1 MTKLIARRTVLL
13 GAGQAA
19 TFGSLLAA
27 LPGIAQAAQAAAA
40 PQKVCLTMLYPSG
53 DGLSF
58 DAEAFRTRYVA
69 ALQKAY
75 GPAIERVELRVAPPV
90 QPPPPPPPPPPVAEG
105 EEPPPPPPAPPAPPV
120 PPVLAAVS
128 IWLGDIGE
136 FIKRANE
143 SSRALAADM
152 ATITRSAP
160 MVQYDVI
167 EGQVGDAAGSVIGGG
182 TVVSNYFFAP
192 QGEAAAE
199 AKWDAEYFGKTYLP
213 KMLEIYGATAIQRAE
228 VARGELAQGGGKP
241 LVLGAIHVYVKDA
254 VAYDAAL
261 ATEAAQALGV
271 EAQQHSSVN
280 PVTLLMNVHTTA

>member
-1 MTKLIARRTVLL
+1 MTRLIARRTVLL

-53 DGLSF
+53 EGLSF

-90 QPPPPPPPPPPVAEG
+90 PPPPPPPPVAEG
-105 EEPPPPPPAPPAPPV
+105 EEPPPPPPAPPV

-143 SSRALAADM
+143 SSRALAAEM

-167 EGQVGDAAGSVIGGG
+167 EGQVGDAASSVIGGG

-213 KMLEIYGATAIQRAE
+213 KLLETYGATAIQRAE

-254 VAYDAAL
+254 VAYDTAL
-261 ATEAAQALGV
+261 SSEAAQALGA